1 MPELPSTVCIVDDDA
16 SVRRSLRRLLMA
28 NGFRVEVFE
37 DAQSYMARDSDL
49 DQQCLILDIR
59 MPGIDGLKLQALLEA
74 TGQRVPIV
82 FLSGHGDI
90 PMSVQAIKLGAVDF
104 LTKPVDESVLLAAVA
119 EAVALHRDRQA
130 EVEVRASIRKQI
142 ASLTPREREVMRCVI
157 TGAANKQ
164 IASDLSIAEKTVK
177 IHRSRVMKKL
187 GVHSAAEL
195 LLACQQAGV
204 EPAMKP

>member
-1 MPELPSTVCIVDDDA
+1 
-16 SVRRSLRRLLMA
+16 
-28 NGFRVEVFE
+28 
-37 DAQSYMARDSDL
+37 
-49 DQQCLILDIR
+49 
-59 MPGIDGLKLQALLEA
+59 
-74 TGQRVPIV
+74 
-82 FLSGHGDI
+82 
-90 PMSVQAIKLGAVDF
+90 
-104 LTKPVDESVLLAAVA
+104 VLLAAVA

-195 LLACQQAGV
+195 LLACQQAGI